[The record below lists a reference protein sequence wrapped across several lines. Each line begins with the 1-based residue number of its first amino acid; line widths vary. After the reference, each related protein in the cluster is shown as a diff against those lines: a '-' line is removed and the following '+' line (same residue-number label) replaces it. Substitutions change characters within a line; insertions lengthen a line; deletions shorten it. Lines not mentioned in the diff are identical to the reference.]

1 MPTTPS
7 SPAVGDDRRPTAR
20 DPRYFL
26 ALVPPEP
33 LSSQVT
39 ALKMEMQAHYHSS
52 VALKSPPHI
61 TLQAPFQWPLSDLNT
76 LTSTLQTVA
85 HTQVAVSVELRGFG
99 TFPPRVIYVHVLPS
113 PALMALQRAIST
125 QLQQALALPRD
136 RRSFHPHM
144 TIAFRDLSKRAFQ
157 QAWPAFEQRPF
168 TGQFTATAL
177 TLLRHRGHH
186 WQIDR
191 YYPLQPSDS
200 L

>member
-1 MPTTPS
+1 
-7 SPAVGDDRRPTAR
+7 
-20 DPRYFL
+20 
-26 ALVPPEP
+26 
-33 LSSQVT
+33 
-39 ALKMEMQAHYHSS
+39 
-52 VALKSPPHI
+52 
-61 TLQAPFQWPLSDLNT
+61 
-76 LTSTLQTVA
+76 
-85 HTQVAVSVELRGFG
+85 
-99 TFPPRVIYVHVLPS
+99 VIYVHVLPS

-144 TIAFRDLSKRAFQ
+144 TLAFRDLSKRAFQ